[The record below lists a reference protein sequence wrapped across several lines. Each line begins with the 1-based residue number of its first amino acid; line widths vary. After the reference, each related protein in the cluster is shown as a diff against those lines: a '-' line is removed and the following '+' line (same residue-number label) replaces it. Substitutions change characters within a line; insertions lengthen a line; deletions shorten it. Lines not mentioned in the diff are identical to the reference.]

1 MLSFFKKLFSGDESG
16 LDFKPTP
23 TGGEEDLAMFVK
35 YVVCNLV
42 DRPKVVSVETKN
54 TEKMLVIRVSCEKED
69 IGKIIGKNGK
79 TIDAIRSLVNG
90 AAGRLGKRAN
100 VEVAD

>member
-1 MLSFFKKLFSGDESG
+1 MLGFIKRLFGGSSEKEA
-16 LDFKPTP
+16 FKPVI
-23 TGGEEDLAMFVK
+23 TGGEEDLATFVK
-35 YVVCNLV
+35 YVVCSLV
-42 DRPKVVSVETKN
+42 DEPEKVEIDSKFTDKSM
-54 TEKMLVIRVSCEKED
+54 TIRVICEKHD

-100 VEVAD
+100 VEVVD

>member
-1 MLSFFKKLFSGDESG
+1 MLSFIKKLFSGDESG
-16 LDFKPTP
+16 FDFKPTP
-23 TGGEEDLAMFVK
+23 TGGQEDLATFVK

-42 DRPKVVSVETKN
+42 DKPSIVTVETKD
-54 TEKMLVIRVSCEKED
+54 TDKMLVIRVSCEKED

-100 VEVAD
+100 VEVVD